1 MRQVE
6 LLLGLGLISQ
16 AIAVFVLA
24 RKVSYLEYI
33 LTDISSID
41 VEKELKQFTNELTKS
56 IGKERK

>member
-41 VEKELKQFTNELTKS
+41 VKKELKQLTNELTKS

>member
-41 VEKELKQFTNELTKS
+41 VEKELKQFTNELTKF

>member
-6 LLLGLGLISQ
+6 LLLGLGLISK

-41 VEKELKQFTNELTKS
+41 VKKELKQLTNELTKS